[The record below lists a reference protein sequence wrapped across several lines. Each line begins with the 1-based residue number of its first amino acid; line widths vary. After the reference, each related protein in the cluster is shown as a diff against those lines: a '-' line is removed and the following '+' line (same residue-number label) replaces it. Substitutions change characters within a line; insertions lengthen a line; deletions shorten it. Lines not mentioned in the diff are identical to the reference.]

1 MKKER
6 FWEIDFVRGLAIIKM
21 VIFNYSYALAYLG
34 ILFFKEGL
42 MFQGAA
48 AAVFIFLV
56 GLSLTISYS
65 RVKQKKSKHIY
76 KKYFSRGLK
85 VFGYGLLITLITFL
99 TFPEATIVFG
109 VLHFIGVS
117 IILGQFFL
125 RYNKLNF
132 FLGILFVLLGLY
144 LQNFTFDTP
153 WFLWLGLIPENF
165 VTFDYFPI
173 FPWFGVTLLGIYF
186 GNLFYENGKRQFRIK
201 DISKN
206 SIIRFLT
213 FLGRKSLFIYLG
225 HQPVLIILLL
235 ILGFKI
241 F

>member
-6 FWEIDFVRGLAIIKM
+6 FWEIDFARGLAIIKM

-48 AAVFIFLV
+48 AALFIFLV
-56 GLSLTISYS
+56 GLSLTISYN
-65 RVKQKKSKHIY
+65 RVKQKESKHIY

-85 VFGYGLLITLITFL
+85 VFGYGLIITLITFL
-99 TFPEATIVFG
+99 TFPKTTILFG

-153 WFLWLGLIPENF
+153 WFLWLGLMPENF

-201 DISKN
+201 DMSN
-206 SIIRFLT
+206 NFIIRFLT
-213 FLGRKSLFIYLG
+213 FLGRNSLFIYLG
-225 HQPVLIILLL
+225 HQPVLIIILL

>member
-34 ILFFKEGL
+34 ILFFREGL

-65 RVKQKKSKHIY
+65 RVKHKESKHIY

-99 TFPEATIVFG
+99 TFPKATILFG
-109 VLHFIGVS
+109 VLHLIGIS

-132 FLGILFVLLGLY
+132 FLGILFVLLGFY
-144 LQNFTFDTP
+144 LQSFTFDTP
-153 WFLWLGLIPENF
+153 WFLWLGLMPENF

-201 DISKN
+201 DMSNN

-213 FLGRKSLFIYLG
+213 FLGRKSLFIYLA